1 MEIHVYLQY
10 ILKTVLFLLLHL
22 HKNNEQV
29 WPLHEVYISVLGSGP
44 NFNVLEYRT
53 PIHQT

>member
-29 WPLHEVYISVLGSGP
+29 CFSTL
-44 NFNVLEYRT
+44 
-53 PIHQT
+53 

>member
-29 WPLHEVYISVLGSGP
+29 SFSTL
-44 NFNVLEYRT
+44 
-53 PIHQT
+53 